1 MSSCTYKFKNASGE
15 EVTITGQAEM
25 KAFLANGGLE
35 QLLPG
40 KVLPW
45 QAKPIAGKYQVIPLR
60 KRLEDASGQDLKS
73 VFDVM
78 SLAGERMTHSER
90 VDALMAEDHQ
100 EVSAALDSVAPPR
113 RVAEG

>member
-45 QAKPIAGKYQVIPLR
+45 RGGSAKADDGPKSESPFAAYDDVARTYGYEVR
-60 KRLEDASGQDLKS
+60 EDGAVGSDG
-73 VFDVM
+73 
-78 SLAGERMTHSER
+78 
-90 VDALMAEDHQ
+90 
-100 EVSAALDSVAPPR
+100 
-113 RVAEG
+113 

>member
-25 KAFLANGGLE
+25 KAFLADGGLE

-100 EVSAALDSVAPPR
+100 EVSWKEDT
-113 RVAEG
+113 

>member
-45 QAKPIAGKYQVIPLR
+45 RGGSAKADDGP
-60 KRLEDASGQDLKS
+60 
-73 VFDVM
+73 
-78 SLAGERMTHSER
+78 
-90 VDALMAEDHQ
+90 
-100 EVSAALDSVAPPR
+100 
-113 RVAEG
+113 